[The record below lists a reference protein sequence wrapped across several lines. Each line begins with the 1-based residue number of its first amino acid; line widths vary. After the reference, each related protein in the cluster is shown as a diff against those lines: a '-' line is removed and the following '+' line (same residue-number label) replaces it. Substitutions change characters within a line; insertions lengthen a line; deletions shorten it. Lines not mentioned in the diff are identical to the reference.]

1 MVEYTELKNISR
13 IISGYTFRNAVIH
26 TPTGSYPVVQSKN
39 LTKGLYI
46 NEKALSFVN
55 LDNVNTKAIAEDG
68 DVVISAR
75 GKSIAAVVKSER
87 KLVVSSSLY
96 LARVNSNL
104 MLPEFLALYLNSPA
118 GQMDLQKRATG
129 ATIKTILKGALENIE
144 IPRLPLKK
152 QEIIV
157 KMYLNM
163 EKQSK
168 LLERWQEINNRF
180 FEITLNKVINNF

>member
-1 MVEYTELKNISR
+1 MIEYAELKNISE

-26 TPTGSYPVVQSKN
+26 IPTGNYPVVQSKN
-39 LTKGLYI
+39 LTKSLYI
-46 NEKALSFVN
+46 NEKALPFVN
-55 LDNVNTKAIAEDG
+55 WDNVNTKAIAEDG

-75 GKSIAAVVKSER
+75 GKSVAAVVKSRR

-96 LARVNSNL
+96 LVRVNTNII
-104 MLPEFLALYLNSPA
+104 LPEFLALYLNSPV
-118 GQMDLQKRATG
+118 GQMVLQKRATG

-144 IPRLPLKK
+144 IPRLPLKE

-168 LLERWQEINNRF
+168 LLERWQEINNSF
-180 FEITLNKVINNF
+180 FEITLNKVVNNF